1 MIPVILSGGSGTR
14 LWPLSRKSYPK
25 QFLSFSDN
33 GKSMLQETLLRLEGL
48 SSLQSAYIV
57 GNEEHRFLIA
67 EQLRQLSQQS
77 TESSSTDYQSAKI
90 ILEPIARNTAPA
102 VAVAALKAIQSDK
115 DALLLVLSAD
125 HMIKDVP
132 TFHQAIAKAEQ
143 LARDNYLVTFGIN
156 PDKAETGYGY
166 ILRDQA
172 IDTVEQSYTI
182 KRFVEKPDHDTAEQ
196 YLASGEYYWNSGMF
210 MFKAS
215 RYLEELEKYAPNILL
230 QSQQSLDNS
239 QYDADFLRLDKTAF
253 QACPSDSIDYAVME
267 RTDAACVVHLDANW
281 SDVGAW
287 PALWEVLNKDHN
299 GNVTE
304 GDVLLHNTHN
314 AYIHSDH
321 KLVSVV
327 GLDNVI
333 VIETPDAIL
342 VTSKQSAQNVKEIV
356 TKLKMNGRKEAT
368 QHRKVYRPW
377 GHYDC
382 LDAGDRYQVKR
393 IVVEAGQQLSSQRH
407 HHRAEHWVVVKGTA
421 KVTINEKTF
430 LLTENQSTYIP
441 VGDVHCLENPGKLP
455 LEMIE
460 VQSGSYLGED
470 DIVRFDDVYGRK

>member
-1 MIPVILSGGSGTR
+1 
-14 LWPLSRKSYPK
+14 
-25 QFLSFSDN
+25 
-33 GKSMLQETLLRLEGL
+33 
-48 SSLQSAYIV
+48 
-57 GNEEHRFLIA
+57 
-67 EQLRQLSQQS
+67 
-77 TESSSTDYQSAKI
+77 
-90 ILEPIARNTAPA
+90 
-102 VAVAALKAIQSDK
+102 
-115 DALLLVLSAD
+115 
-125 HMIKDVP
+125 
-132 TFHQAIAKAEQ
+132 
-143 LARDNYLVTFGIN
+143 
-156 PDKAETGYGY
+156 
-166 ILRDQA
+166 
-172 IDTVEQSYTI
+172 
-182 KRFVEKPDHDTAEQ
+182 
-196 YLASGEYYWNSGMF
+196 
-210 MFKAS
+210 
-215 RYLEELEKYAPNILL
+215 
-230 QSQQSLDNS
+230 
-239 QYDADFLRLDKTAF
+239 
-253 QACPSDSIDYAVME
+253 ME

-304 GDVLLHNTHN
+304 GDVLLHDTHN
-314 AYIHSDH
+314 AYVHSDH

-327 GLDNVI
+327 GLDDVI

-421 KVTINEKTF
+421 KVTINKKTF